1 MALQFDHGLS
11 KCIPCGQVPYCS
23 YQSFAGEEC
32 KGAGMSWFS
41 KLKNKVEMKILDVII
56 AKVLDKLKAKN
67 PTLFSIIFLVAT
79 TVFTLSTGFLED
91 WERMK
96 LVNPQYVQGLEG
108 IESFLPTIASI
119 GKWASF
125 VVAALSGTRT
135 TQIIT
140 QAKEKDNA
148 K

>member
-1 MALQFDHGLS
+1 
-11 KCIPCGQVPYCS
+11 
-23 YQSFAGEEC
+23 
-32 KGAGMSWFS
+32 
-41 KLKNKVEMKILDVII
+41 MKILDVII

-67 PTLFSIIFLVAT
+67 PTLFSVIFLVAT

-96 LVNPQYVQGLEG
+96 LVNPQYVQGLDG
-108 IESFLPTIASI
+108 IDAFLPTIANI

-140 QAKEKDNA
+140 QSKLKENQDHEA
-148 K
+148 